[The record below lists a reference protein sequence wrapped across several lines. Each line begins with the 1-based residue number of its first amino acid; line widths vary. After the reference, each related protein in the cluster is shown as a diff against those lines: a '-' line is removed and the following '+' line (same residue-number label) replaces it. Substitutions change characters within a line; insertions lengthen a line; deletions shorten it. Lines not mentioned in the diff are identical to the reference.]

1 MSESAGS
8 IAAAAAA
15 AKAAACVPVTLRRIQ
30 RGDSGGFCQSGDF
43 SDEVAAEV
51 PLTLRVEGH
60 AVAVVM
66 RTPGHDRELAAG
78 FLLTESVVR
87 SRADIFEISL
97 CPSLSRPDVSDSE
110 QAGREGE
117 PSFAGSGSVDIVLTN
132 PAAYDPERL
141 TRHVFTSSSCGV
153 CGKTDIENTL
163 ALQGPALSPSEGPV
177 ISAEELFALPARLRL
192 AQAAFASTGGLHGC
206 AWFPVMADP
215 TDPSDPSDLKKQ
227 AARFSPETLA
237 PAPAFIFEDVGRHNA
252 LDKLL
257 GSALLSGQL
266 PLARGVLLLSGR
278 ISFELVQKAA
288 TARIPIIAAIGAPSS
303 LAVEYAATAG
313 ITLCGFLRDGR
324 VNVYTHADRLVD
336 HAAG

>member
-1 MSESAGS
+1 
-8 IAAAAAA
+8 
-15 AKAAACVPVTLRRIQ
+15 VPVTLRRIQ
-30 RGDSGGFCQSGDF
+30 RGETGGFCQSGDF

-51 PLTLRVEGH
+51 PLTLRVEGR

-78 FLLTESVVR
+78 FMLTEGVIR
-87 SRADIFEISL
+87 SRADLFEISL
-97 CPSLSRPDVSDSE
+97 CPSLSRPAASDRSDRSDSGRE
-110 QAGREGE
+110 GREGE
-117 PSFAGSGSVDIVLTN
+117 AFFANSGSVDIMLTN

-153 CGKTDIENTL
+153 CGKTDLENPL
-163 ALQGPALSPSEGPV
+163 ALHGPALVPAEGPV
-177 ISAEELFALPARLRL
+177 ISAEELFALPACLRE

-206 AWFPVMADP
+206 AWFPVEVDQ
-215 TDPSDPSDLKKQ
+215 TDPPDRPDLKKQ
-227 AARFSPETLA
+227 AAAGSPAALA
-237 PAPAFIFEDVGRHNA
+237 SKPALVFEDVGRHNA

-266 PLARGVLLLSGR
+266 PLTRGVLLLSGR

-303 LAVEYAATAG
+303 LAVEYAAAAG

-324 VNVYTHADRLVD
+324 VNVYTHAGRILAVD
-336 HAAG
+336 GNAAAPLPPPAAGPH